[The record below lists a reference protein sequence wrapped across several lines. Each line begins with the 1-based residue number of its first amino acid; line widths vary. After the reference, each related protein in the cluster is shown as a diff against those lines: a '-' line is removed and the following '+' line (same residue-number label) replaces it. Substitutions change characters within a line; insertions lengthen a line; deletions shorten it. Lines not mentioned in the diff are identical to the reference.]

1 MLFYH
6 TLGCLWN
13 WGLILI
19 YEPVYYFFVSQW
31 DLVCDSKKLN
41 QAVAT
46 FFFIGVTI
54 GAVIFGYLSD
64 KYVIYPI
71 RI

>member
-1 MLFYH
+1 MNLF
-6 TLGCLWN
+6 
-13 WGLILI
+13 I
-19 YEPVYYFFVSQW
+19 YSFSQW
-31 DLVCDSKKLN
+31 DLVCDNKKLN

-46 FFFIGVTI
+46 FFFVGVTI